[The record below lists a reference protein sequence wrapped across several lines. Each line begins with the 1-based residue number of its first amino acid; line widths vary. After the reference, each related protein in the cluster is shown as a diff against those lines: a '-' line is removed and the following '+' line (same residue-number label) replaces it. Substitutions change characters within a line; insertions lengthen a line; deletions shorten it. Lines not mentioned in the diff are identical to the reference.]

1 VSDPIVREEDA
12 EPALVRIRAGDS
24 RRRRPGLGMFGL
36 CLGTALIIMEAN
48 VVNVAVPTI
57 RAELH
62 TSATT
67 SLWVLDSYTLL
78 LAVLLLSAGRAGDR
92 IGARRCYLLG
102 LGVFG
107 LASVGCSLAG
117 TATLLVAARAVQG
130 IGAALLVPA
139 PLTLITWLYP
149 EAAARARAV
158 SVWVTVGGLGFCA
171 GPLLGGLLLDT
182 LGWRSIF
189 LLNVP
194 VVLGTGWLV
203 RRYVAETPRRR
214 VGFDAGGQLLAVLGL
229 GGVVFSLV
237 QSSLAGWRSPSVLAA
252 LTGGLVVLALLVA
265 TQLRRGRV
273 DPDVLLPPSILRAR
287 PVLAG
292 LLGGFAYNFALY
304 GMLLVYTF
312 DLQSLRHYSA
322 LRTGLALL
330 PLTVAAAAGT
340 ILLGGRFV
348 ARRGPR
354 PGLAVGMGLAAV
366 GLAVLTVGAGD
377 VPYLVVAAGFTVF
390 AAGLSFAAPA
400 QTLAVMTFAPDEH
413 RNVASSALNAARQT
427 GGVIGVALLGALA
440 ANDLVTGTPRAM
452 AVAVATCL
460 LAALVALRFVP
471 ASPESS
477 PSPSP
482 TEDPRPSGDHDH
494 E

>member
-1 VSDPIVREEDA
+1 
-12 EPALVRIRAGDS
+12 
-24 RRRRPGLGMFGL
+24 
-36 CLGTALIIMEAN
+36 
-48 VVNVAVPTI
+48 
-57 RAELH
+57 
-62 TSATT
+62 
-67 SLWVLDSYTLL
+67 
-78 LAVLLLSAGRAGDR
+78 
-92 IGARRCYLLG
+92 
-102 LGVFG
+102 
-107 LASVGCSLAG
+107 
-117 TATLLVAARAVQG
+117 
-130 IGAALLVPA
+130 
-139 PLTLITWLYP
+139 
-149 EAAARARAV
+149 
-158 SVWVTVGGLGFCA
+158 
-171 GPLLGGLLLDT
+171 
-182 LGWRSIF
+182 
-189 LLNVP
+189 
-194 VVLGTGWLV
+194 
-203 RRYVAETPRRR
+203 
-214 VGFDAGGQLLAVLGL
+214 
-229 GGVVFSLV
+229 
-237 QSSLAGWRSPSVLAA
+237 VLAA
-252 LTGGLVVLALLVA
+252 LTGGLAVLALLVA

-330 PLTVAAAAGT
+330 PLTVAAAGT

-390 AAGLSFAAPA
+390 ATGLSFAAPA

-482 TEDPRPSGDHDH
+482 TEDPCPSGDHDH